1 MAAIIGEAER
11 DPLAAAPALT
21 QERCGAIARAA
32 AQAGAAAAARRPRG
46 RGGRQGQGAGL
57 RPGTAAQ
64 TRCGWTASAAPQPWV
79 LVSDEFRMKETT
91 RMTWVPR
98 VGFEPTLHGF

>member
-1 MAAIIGEAER
+1 MAPIIGEAER

-57 RPGTAAQ
+57 RPGTPSRTNSLRVDRIGGAAAL
-64 TRCGWTASAAPQPWV
+64 GAG
-79 LVSDEFRMKETT
+79 L
-91 RMTWVPR
+91 
-98 VGFEPTLHGF
+98 G